1 VAYFSRSG
9 RLLVEMS
16 QLASLSES
24 ARTIALERFRILQPH
39 IEHERFLTQVAR
51 DAGIPYR
58 TAQRWVMQY
67 RKYGLIGLTRG
78 EREDSGS
85 RRALSPN
92 LREVVEALAL
102 QKPPLPIAALHR
114 QSLVSQR
121 NEENPS
127 QITSL
132 SIGSSGSCQ
141 PIWCRSPDAEH
152 STMRIVLRTSA
163 SNSASAL
170 PGSWKYSW

>member
-1 VAYFSRSG
+1 VSK
-9 RLLVEMS
+9 MS
-16 QLASLSES
+16 QVASLSES

-58 TAQRWVMQY
+58 TAQRWVMQS

-92 LREVVEALAL
+92 LREKL
-102 QKPPLPIAALHR
+102 KPWRFRNHLFLLR
-114 QSLVSQR
+114 RCTVRSLVSQR
-121 NEENPS
+121 HEENPF

-132 SIGSSGSCQ
+132 SIGWSGSCQ
-141 PIWCRSPDAEH
+141 PIWCR
-152 STMRIVLRTSA
+152 
-163 SNSASAL
+163 
-170 PGSWKYSW
+170 